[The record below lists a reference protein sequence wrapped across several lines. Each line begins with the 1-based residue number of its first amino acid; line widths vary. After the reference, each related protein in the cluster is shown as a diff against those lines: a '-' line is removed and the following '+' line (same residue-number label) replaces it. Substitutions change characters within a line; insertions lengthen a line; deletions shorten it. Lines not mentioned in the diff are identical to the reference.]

1 VIFPQVARQLID
13 IGARFYARGWVMGT
27 SGNLSAVVSAKPL
40 RLAITASAVH
50 KGTLRPSEILLIDD
64 AAKAQTRR
72 SKSAPTGVRSSAET
86 LLHLEIVRRRGAGAV
101 LHTHSVWSTI
111 LSDLHE
117 ADRGLSI
124 QGYEMLKG
132 LSGVDTHTHREWIPI
147 VPNSQDMPRLAQTV
161 GQVLDEFAGA
171 HAFLLARHGLYTWGR
186 TLAEAERHVE
196 ILEFLF
202 EALGRTRGFHG
213 DSSHSRTR
221 PDDSGR

>member
-1 VIFPQVARQLID
+1 
-13 IGARFYARGWVMGT
+13 MGT

-50 KGTLRPSEILLIDD
+50 KGTLRSSEILLIDGNGNV
-64 AAKAQTRR
+64 Q
-72 SKSAPTGVRSSAET
+72 SKSARRGTGPKSSAET
-86 LLHLEIVRRRGAGAV
+86 RLHLEIVKRRGAGAV

-117 ADRGLSI
+117 ADRGLAI
-124 QGYEMLKG
+124 HGYEMLKG
-132 LSGVDTHTHREWIPI
+132 LSGVDSHTHREWIPI
-147 VPNSQDMPRLAQTV
+147 VPNSQDMPRLAQAV
-161 GQVLDEFAGA
+161 GDALDESGGA

-221 PDDSGR
+221 PDDHRR

>member
-1 VIFPQVARQLID
+1 MFQQTTRQLID
-13 IGARFYARGWVMGT
+13 VGARFYARGWVMGT

-40 RLAITASAVH
+40 ALAITASSVH
-50 KGTLRPSEILLIDD
+50 KGSLRPSEILLIDG
-64 AAKAQTRR
+64 AGKVQSKARAGAK
-72 SKSAPTGVRSSAET
+72 SSAET
-86 LLHLEIVRRRGAGAV
+86 LLHLEIVKRRGAGAV

-117 ADRGLSI
+117 ADRGLAI

-132 LSGVDTHTHREWIPI
+132 LTSVDTHTHREWIPI
-147 VPNSQDMPRLAQTV
+147 VPNSQDMPRLAQSV
-161 GQVLDEFAGA
+161 GRVLDEFAGA

-221 PDDSGR
+221 SDDSGR

>member
-1 VIFPQVARQLID
+1 MAQRISRQLINT
-13 IGARFYARGWVMGT
+13 GRRLYARGWVMGT
-27 SGNLSAVVSAKPL
+27 SGNLSAVVSQKPL
-40 RLAITASAVH
+40 TIAITASAVH
-50 KGTLRPSEILLIDD
+50 KGTLRPSEILLIDGMGTVKSKGRTG
-64 AAKAQTRR
+64 AK
-72 SKSAPTGVRSSAET
+72 SSAET
-86 LLHLEIVRRRGAGAV
+86 RLHLEIVKRRGAGAV

-117 ADRGLSI
+117 ADRGLAI

-132 LSGVDTHTHREWIPI
+132 LSGVDTHTRREWIPI

-161 GQVLDEFAGA
+161 GQVLDEFEGA

-213 DSSHSRTR
+213 DGSHSRTR
-221 PDDSGR
+221 SDDSRR